1 MYEKLKNYWI
11 QSSKECLS
19 FVFCLFCFLL
29 LSYNTLH
36 KMFYTYICYWNIFQ
50 YKHMIKITFHVLKQ
64 SHVRVT
70 SKDICLYFIFL
81 CLFLFC
87 LDFVLFKKK
96 KKKQKQKKRTWKFL
110 YALKGFRNFFFVC
123 FHWKITSSQQSKQ
136 KS

>member
-1 MYEKLKNYWI
+1 MTCIIFLYEKLKNYWI

-96 KKKQKQKKRTWKFL
+96 KSKNKKNVRENSFTHLRDFATFL
-110 YALKGFRNFFFVC
+110 LFV
-123 FHWKITSSQQSKQ
+123 FIEK
-136 KS
+136 

>member
-1 MYEKLKNYWI
+1 MTCIIFLYEKLKNYWI

-19 FVFCLFCFLL
+19 FIFCLFCFLL

-96 KKKQKQKKRTWKFL
+96 KSKNKKNVRENSFTHLRDFATFL
-110 YALKGFRNFFFVC
+110 LFV
-123 FHWKITSSQQSKQ
+123 FIEK
-136 KS
+136 

>member
-96 KKKQKQKKRTWKFL
+96 KSKNKKNVRENSFTHLRDF
-110 YALKGFRNFFFVC
+110 ATFFFVC

>member
-1 MYEKLKNYWI
+1 MTCIIFLYEKLKNYWI
-11 QSSKECLS
+11 QSSKECLP

-96 KKKQKQKKRTWKFL
+96 KSKNKKNVRENSFTHLRDFATFFL
-110 YALKGFRNFFFVC
+110 FV
-123 FHWKITSSQQSKQ
+123 FIEK
-136 KS
+136 